1 MATIRVLIAD
11 DHQLFIDGIASL
23 LKEADGIEVVA
34 TALNGEEVLEK
45 LSSVEVDVALMD
57 ISMPGKD
64 GIETT
69 AFITE
74 TYPAVKVVAL
84 SAHNQVPFIV
94 RMLKAGAKGYML
106 KHISKAD
113 LVDSIELVHGGGIY
127 YSPEV
132 AVHLVTKLFKEGV
145 SGVFPVDELSPRE
158 VEIVK
163 LIVKG
168 EANKTIA
175 DQLFI
180 SEATVKTHRQRIL
193 HKLNLKNTSEL
204 IKYAYQKNIF

>member
-1 MATIRVLIAD
+1 MATIKVLIAD
-11 DHQLFIDGIASL
+11 DHQLFIDGIDSL

-34 TALNGEEVLEK
+34 KALNGDEVLEK
-45 LSSVEVDVALMD
+45 LSSIEVDVALMD

-69 AFITE
+69 EFITQ
-74 TYPAVKVVAL
+74 TYPNVKVIAL
-84 SAHNQVPFIV
+84 SMHNQVPFIV
-94 RMLKAGAKGYML
+94 KMLKAGAKGYML
-106 KHISKAD
+106 KHINKAD
-113 LVDSIELVHGGGIY
+113 LIDSIELVHGGGIY

-145 SGVFPVDELSPRE
+145 SGVFPTDELSPRE
-158 VEIVK
+158 IEIVK

-168 EANKTIA
+168 EANKNIA